1 MFLQDFPMKK
11 SVILIL
17 LVAAFR
23 SSPAQD
29 PKEIV
34 QKSIDLMYG
43 KKTYS
48 VITMTITKP
57 TWSRTVSMKAW
68 SIEPDYSI
76 VYITE
81 PARDKGAVTLKRKN
95 EVWNWLPSV
104 QKTIKIPPS
113 MMLASWM
120 GSDFTND
127 DLVRQSSIVNDYT
140 HTLLGEEEY
149 GGYACYKIELIPNPD
164 AGVVWGKIVV
174 WISKKGKMLLKSEFF
189 DEEGILV
196 RTMTGSKPK
205 YFDGHLL
212 PSYSEMIP
220 HNKPG
225 NSTSFETK
233 ELDFDITITPEFF
246 SIQNM
251 SRVK

>member
-1 MFLQDFPMKK
+1 MKR
-11 SVILIL
+11 LIL
-17 LVAAFR
+17 FILFLPSLAF
-23 SSPAQD
+23 SQNV
-29 PKEIV
+29 KEIL
-34 QKSIDLMYG
+34 QKAIDLMYG
-43 KKTYS
+43 KKTLS

-57 TWSRTVSMKAW
+57 AWSRTVSMKAW
-68 SIEPDYSI
+68 SIEPDYSM

-81 PARDKGAVTLKRKN
+81 PARDKGSVTLKRKN

-127 DLVRQSSIVNDYT
+127 DLVRQSSIVEDYS
-140 HTLLGEEEY
+140 HTLLGEEPY
-149 GGYACYKIELIPNPD
+149 GGYDCYKIELIPKPE
-164 AGVVWGKIVV
+164 AGVVWGKIIT
-174 WISKKGKMLLKSEFF
+174 WISKKEYMQLKEEFY
-189 DEEGILV
+189 DEDNILV
-196 RTMTGSKPK
+196 RTMIGSKPK
-205 YFDGHLL
+205 NFDGHLL

-225 NSTSFETK
+225 NKTTFETK
-233 ELDFDITITPEFF
+233 ELDFDVNIAPEFF